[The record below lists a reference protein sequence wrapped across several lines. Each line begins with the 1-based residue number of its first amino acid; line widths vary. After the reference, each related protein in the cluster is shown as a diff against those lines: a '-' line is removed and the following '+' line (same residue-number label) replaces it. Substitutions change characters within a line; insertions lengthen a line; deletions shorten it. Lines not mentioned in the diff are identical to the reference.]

1 MSSAKSLGGLALF
14 GVHDIWPIDHVTCS
28 KDLIFFYKNNGSPAG
43 YTNWFRY
50 ELLKK
55 TGGTWVDTDV
65 FLLKRDDKIKPFLM
79 ADQGNG
85 TVNGGILRIPSN
97 HPLLDACIDECNRA
111 QDNVTWGQTGPDL
124 ITKMMHKFMLMSH
137 LSPTYEL
144 YPINHQNWH
153 WILNPSTKS
162 LTEESLKHA
171 TYLHLWNEMIR
182 RSNYDKTTPPPPGSY
197 LESLYIENYIFNFDY
212 SRSSIK
218 LLNPCTEATQEPRRI
233 REKRIAINS
242 IIL

>member
-1 MSSAKSLGGLALF
+1 MTSQIYKSLWIGSKLSPLEQLCIKSFVAKGETYELYCYEDIE
-14 GVHDIWPIDHVTCS
+14 GVPEGCIIKDANHILN

-43 YTNWFRY
+43 YANWFRY

-85 TVNGGILRIPSN
+85 TVNNGILRIPSN

-197 LESLYIENYIFNFDY
+197 LESLYIENNIFNFDY
-212 SRSSIK
+212 SR
-218 LLNPCTEATQEPRRI
+218 
-233 REKRIAINS
+233 
-242 IIL
+242 